1 MRYYVINQKKKKK
14 TGKSVEKIN
23 ETIVGSLERSVKS
36 MSLYQAKK
44 SRESHKLLISKMKAG
59 PSLQISWKLK
69 G

>member
-1 MRYYVINQKKKKK
+1 MWLIKKKKKK